1 MDRFADLETFVAVVE
16 TGSFSAAAGQLA
28 ARLLLGPVFVIAGWG
43 KIGGYAATQ
52 GYMEAMGVPGML
64 LPLVIALE
72 LGAGLALM
80 VGCQTR
86 LAALALAVFTLLAG
100 FIFHGNF
107 ADQMQAIM
115 FMKNLGMS
123 GGLLMLAALG
133 GGAWSLDGR
142 RRG

>member
-1 MDRFADLETFVAVVE
+1 MEATTSTTAGVSQGAI
-16 TGSFSAAAGQLA
+16 AAAGQLA

>member
-1 MDRFADLETFVAVVE
+1 MQSLSNLVGRILLAHIFLL
-16 TGSFSAAAGQLA
+16 AGIGK
-28 ARLLLGPVFVIAGWG
+28 LGA
-43 KIGGYAATQ
+43 GYAATQ